1 MGGGPWGNIGDIW
14 GQRLKECQFL
24 EIFPK
29 QNVLS
34 WRAGPGDQLHRRPDP
49 LRPRHRA
56 RQEGGCQGDHRSI
69 MMTMSKVRRK
79 GIKVLQNFQELLL
92 FLFRCFSFIN
102 FFLVFFHLSPGF
114 FLLFAVRTIAFYS
127 THPATDSLNFA
138 SWPPLFSFWPVFSAS
153 DPEPLNFVLI
163 FSNLSILSKQV
174 LPTASCYLKKLGNV
188 QLDNVLHESCLS
200 LFIFG
205 SGFFL
210 CIIMF
215 FFSPQM

>member
-1 MGGGPWGNIGDIW
+1 MRNREAKLAPGNQSMVFSSLGNISSYESAYFHFYGCTIVGGGPWGNIGDIW

-49 LRPRHRA
+49 LRPCHRA

-79 GIKVLQNFQELLL
+79 SIKVLQNFQELLL

-102 FFLVFFHLSPGF
+102 FFLVFFTFPLDFSF
-114 FLLFAVRTIAFYS
+114 FLLLERLHSIQRTQ
-127 THPATDSLNFA
+127 
-138 SWPPLFSFWPVFSAS
+138 PP
-153 DPEPLNFVLI
+153 I
-163 FSNLSILSKQV
+163 
-174 LPTASCYLKKLGNV
+174 
-188 QLDNVLHESCLS
+188 H
-200 LFIFG
+200 
-205 SGFFL
+205 
-210 CIIMF
+210 
-215 FFSPQM
+215 